1 MEALEHQTTQG
12 VVLRPRSSRQKGRVS
27 APIPEPHK
35 LETAS
40 YQEPRWLRW
49 RKIYTGVRHY
59 LYGTGAVMSQAE
71 GAPLL
76 HTWAPPSHAISW
88 WIRYVNVLKSSNF
101 ENLGRYLWSATVL
114 RQSIL
119 LMSWLLATRP
129 QFKDY
134 KNVLSVMC
142 YFSHSFCNW
151 TSHKIISLPQ
161 KWTEPFTAAT

>member
-1 MEALEHQTTQG
+1 MWRHSNTKLLTVWCSDPGALDRNAESQ
-12 VVLRPRSSRQKGRVS
+12 PRSLNSQIRNCFVSRAQVVKVKHDPHRCKALLVWDRCS
-27 APIPEPHK
+27 NEP
-35 LETAS
+35 S
-40 YQEPRWLRW
+40 R
-49 RKIYTGVRHY
+49 
-59 LYGTGAVMSQAE
+59 

-76 HTWAPPSHAISW
+76 HTWAPPSHAISR

-119 LMSWLLATRP
+119 LMSWLLATWP